1 MEKKRVTIRVAGKD
15 YNMTSSD
22 SEAYVRRVAA
32 YVDRKIGELTLA
44 TRLPAADAAVL
55 AAGAVV
61 MLAVDLLHERG
72 HHLRSEL
79 AARPLPLRW
88 AVMIA
93 GVVAVMLFGAYG
105 DHYDPAGFIY
115 AQF

>member
-32 YVDRKIGELTLA
+32 YVDRRIGELTLA

-55 AAGAVV
+55 TAIT
-61 MLAVDLLHERG
+61 LADEAFKAQDENTRLRRELDQARLELDRLRG
-72 HHLRSEL
+72 ESNR
-79 AARPLPLRW
+79 
-88 AVMIA
+88 
-93 GVVAVMLFGAYG
+93 
-105 DHYDPAGFIY
+105 
-115 AQF
+115 

>member
-55 AAGAVV
+55 TAIT
-61 MLAVDLLHERG
+61 LADDALKAQDENTR
-72 HHLRSEL
+72 LRREL
-79 AARPLPLRW
+79 DQARLEIDRLSGESDR
-88 AVMIA
+88 
-93 GVVAVMLFGAYG
+93 
-105 DHYDPAGFIY
+105 
-115 AQF
+115 

>member
-32 YVDRKIGELTLA
+32 DVDRKIGELTLA

-55 AAGAVV
+55 TAIT
-61 MLAVDLLHERG
+61 LADDAFKAQDENTR
-72 HHLRSEL
+72 LRREL
-79 AARPLPLRW
+79 DQARLEIDRLSGESDR
-88 AVMIA
+88 
-93 GVVAVMLFGAYG
+93 
-105 DHYDPAGFIY
+105 
-115 AQF
+115 

>member
-32 YVDRKIGELTLA
+32 YVDRKISELTLA

-55 AAGAVV
+55 AAIT
-61 MLAVDLLHERG
+61 LADDVFKAQDENTR
-72 HHLRSEL
+72 LRREL
-79 AARPLPLRW
+79 DQARLEIDRLSGESDR
-88 AVMIA
+88 
-93 GVVAVMLFGAYG
+93 
-105 DHYDPAGFIY
+105 
-115 AQF
+115 

>member
-44 TRLPAADAAVL
+44 TRLPAAEAAVL
-55 AAGAVV
+55 AAST
-61 MLAVDLLHERG
+61 LADDVFKAQDENTR
-72 HHLRSEL
+72 LRREL
-79 AARPLPLRW
+79 DQARLEIDRLMGETGR
-88 AVMIA
+88 
-93 GVVAVMLFGAYG
+93 
-105 DHYDPAGFIY
+105 
-115 AQF
+115 

>member
-55 AAGAVV
+55 TAIT
-61 MLAVDLLHERG
+61 LADDAFKAQDENTR
-72 HHLRSEL
+72 LRREL
-79 AARPLPLRW
+79 DQARLEIDRLSGECDR
-88 AVMIA
+88 
-93 GVVAVMLFGAYG
+93 
-105 DHYDPAGFIY
+105 
-115 AQF
+115 

>member
-55 AAGAVV
+55 TAIT
-61 MLAVDLLHERG
+61 LADDAFKAQDENTRLHR
-72 HHLRSEL
+72 EL
-79 AARPLPLRW
+79 DQARLEIDRLSGESDR
-88 AVMIA
+88 
-93 GVVAVMLFGAYG
+93 
-105 DHYDPAGFIY
+105 
-115 AQF
+115 

>member
-1 MEKKRVTIRVAGKD
+1 MEKKRVTIRDSGKD

-55 AAGAVV
+55 TAIT
-61 MLAVDLLHERG
+61 LADDAFKAQDENTR
-72 HHLRSEL
+72 LRREL
-79 AARPLPLRW
+79 DQARLEIDRLSGENNR
-88 AVMIA
+88 
-93 GVVAVMLFGAYG
+93 
-105 DHYDPAGFIY
+105 
-115 AQF
+115 

>member
-55 AAGAVV
+55 TAIT
-61 MLAVDLLHERG
+61 LADDVFKAQDENTR
-72 HHLRSEL
+72 LRREL
-79 AARPLPLRW
+79 DQARLEIDRLSGESDR
-88 AVMIA
+88 
-93 GVVAVMLFGAYG
+93 
-105 DHYDPAGFIY
+105 
-115 AQF
+115 

>member
-55 AAGAVV
+55 TAIT
-61 MLAVDLLHERG
+61 LADDAFEALDENTR
-72 HHLRSEL
+72 LRREL
-79 AARPLPLRW
+79 DQARLEIDRLMGETGR
-88 AVMIA
+88 
-93 GVVAVMLFGAYG
+93 
-105 DHYDPAGFIY
+105 
-115 AQF
+115 

>member
-32 YVDRKIGELTLA
+32 YVDRMIGELTLA

-55 AAGAVV
+55 TAIT
-61 MLAVDLLHERG
+61 LADDAFKAQDENTR
-72 HHLRSEL
+72 LRREL
-79 AARPLPLRW
+79 DQARLEIDRLSGESDR
-88 AVMIA
+88 
-93 GVVAVMLFGAYG
+93 
-105 DHYDPAGFIY
+105 
-115 AQF
+115 